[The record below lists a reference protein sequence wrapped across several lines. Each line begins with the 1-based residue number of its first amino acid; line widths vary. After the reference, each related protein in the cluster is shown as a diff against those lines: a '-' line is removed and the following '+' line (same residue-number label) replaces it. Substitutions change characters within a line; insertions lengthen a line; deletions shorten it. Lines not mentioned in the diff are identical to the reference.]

1 MRKETLEERQRQM
14 RVRHAAKPHRGR
26 PRKKKLSKQYFL
38 RRRIVSRFFVLKG
51 WSAEKIAAHFD
62 ADPLAVKRWIKRGMP
77 LVDPVPQKKK
87 QDEEEMRPYFEF
99 S

>member
-1 MRKETLEERQRQM
+1 MRKETLEQRQQQM
-14 RVRHAAKPHRGR
+14 RKRHAAKPRCGR

-62 ADPLAVKRWIKRGMP
+62 ANILAVKRWIKRGMP
-77 LVDPVPQKKK
+77 LVDPEPERKK
-87 QDEEEMRPYFEF
+87 QEQEAMRPYFEF
-99 S
+99 T